1 MSICFFCIDIRILCQ
16 IMMHV
21 HFYHS
26 DLQLSTNIILFF
38 RFQSLSQEEEEAKK
52 AKKAAKAE
60 AKKQKEVRVGWR
72 WVRGLIPFIRSF
84 A

>member
-21 HFYHS
+21 HFYQS
-26 DLQLSTNIILFF
+26 GLQVSTNIILLFL
-38 RFQSLSQEEEEAKK
+38 FQSLSQEEEEEEEAKK

-60 AKKQKEVRVGWR
+60 AKKQKEVRVG
-72 WVRGLIPFIRSF
+72 
-84 A
+84 